1 MQGGRLCDEL
11 REVEIVAGGGG
22 ILKEKMSFARLD
34 AAALKMSDTECARKM
49 MAAKELLR
57 RRCKMESP
65 VARGTE

>member
-1 MQGGRLCDEL
+1 
-11 REVEIVAGGGG
+11 
-22 ILKEKMSFARLD
+22 MSFARLD